1 MQYFKNSTGKNNKFP
16 KLSERVFYFMESKEG
31 AEVMTQV
38 VEEYA
43 NKKVLERDKE
53 TAKSLLQNGAS
64 VELIKKS
71 IPTLSVE
78 FIEKIS
84 RQLTSVEQ

>member
-1 MQYFKNSTGKNNKFP
+1 
-16 KLSERVFYFMESKEG
+16 
-31 AEVMTQV
+31 MTQV

-78 FIEKIS
+78 FIEKIR

>member
-1 MQYFKNSTGKNNKFP
+1 
-16 KLSERVFYFMESKEG
+16 
-31 AEVMTQV
+31 MTQV

-84 RQLTSVEQ
+84 RQLTAVEQ

>member
-1 MQYFKNSTGKNNKFP
+1 
-16 KLSERVFYFMESKEG
+16 
-31 AEVMTQV
+31 MTQV

>member
-1 MQYFKNSTGKNNKFP
+1 M
-16 KLSERVFYFMESKEG
+16 EG
-31 AEVMTQV
+31 ADAMTQV

-53 TAKSLLQNGAS
+53 TARLFLQNGAS
-64 VELIKKS
+64 VELVKKS

-78 FIEKIS
+78 FIEKLNQ
-84 RQLTSVEQ
+84 QLTTIEQ

>member
-1 MQYFKNSTGKNNKFP
+1 
-16 KLSERVFYFMESKEG
+16 
-31 AEVMTQV
+31 MTQV

-64 VELIKKS
+64 VELVKKS
-71 IPTLSVE
+71 IPTLSIE
-78 FIEKIS
+78 FIEKLNL
-84 RQLTSVEQ
+84 QLKTVEQ

>member
-1 MQYFKNSTGKNNKFP
+1 
-16 KLSERVFYFMESKEG
+16 
-31 AEVMTQV
+31 MTQV

-53 TAKSLLQNGAS
+53 TARLFLQNGAS
-64 VELIKKS
+64 VELVKKS

-78 FIEKIS
+78 FIEKLS
-84 RQLTSVEQ
+84 RQITAAEK

>member
-1 MQYFKNSTGKNNKFP
+1 
-16 KLSERVFYFMESKEG
+16 
-31 AEVMTQV
+31 MTQV

-53 TAKSLLQNGAS
+53 TAKSFLRNGAS
-64 VELIKKS
+64 VELVKKS

-78 FIEKIS
+78 FIEALS
-84 RQLTSVEQ
+84 RQLTTVEQ